1 MSNSSIFWGKGVIVF
16 ITGVTSLPRSVVAQ
30 LEYKRIVSMDKG
42 NIALVIVSNPPQ
54 VGIGISIIR
63 IQLNGF
69 LIHLDAFGGVALVIV
84 F

>member
-16 ITGVTSLPRSVVAQ
+16 IAGVTSLPRSVVAQ

-42 NIALVIVSNPPQ
+42 NIALVIVSNPQ

-69 LIHLDAFGGVALVIV
+69 LIHLDAFGGVALVVV

>member
-1 MSNSSIFWGKGVIVF
+1 MSNSSIFWRKGVIVF
-16 ITGVTSLPRSVVAQ
+16 ITGVTSLPRCVVAQ

-42 NIALVIVSNPPQ
+42 NIALVIVSSPR